1 MVDKEEKTPS
11 EETPS
16 VEDQLASLTSKFTE
30 LDQKAN
36 KVEADWKN
44 EQRISSRKEQD
55 NQDLRASIS
64 DRASERDF
72 QKAMLSV
79 LAEGRGETEEN
90 TETSVKANMP
100 TLLKQ
105 FDEREKMRE
114 AKLRQAEAQRIGE
127 KYQRDVTDLSLTP
140 KDRAYR
146 EIYQFVRDGSEAAL
160 EMADAI
166 VVEEKA
172 KRAKTVE
179 PKESEEERQSAAE
192 ARAMEIVKEKFPDA
206 LVTETGGPSASSLS
220 ARDAKQAYIKGEI
233 TAEQAKER
241 GANFD

>member
-1 MVDKEEKTPS
+1 MVDKEKTP
-11 EETPS
+11 EKVETPS
-16 VEDQLASLTSKFTE
+16 VEDQLASLTSKFTDLE
-30 LDQKAN
+30 GKAN

-105 FDEREKMRE
+105 FDEREKTRE
-114 AKLRQAEAQRIGE
+114 AKRQQAESQRIGE
-127 KYQRDVTDLSLTP
+127 KYQRRVESLGLTP
-140 KDRAYR
+140 KDKAYR
-146 EIYQFVRDGSEAAL
+146 EVYRDVQSGLYEF
-160 EMADAI
+160 ADAQLDELET
-166 VVEEKA
+166 VQK
-172 KRAKTVE
+172 KTP
-179 PKESEEERQSAAE
+179 PKESDEERQSAAE

-206 LVTETGGPSASSLS
+206 LLTETGGPSASSLS
-220 ARDAKQAYIKGEI
+220 AQEAMKAYGKGEI
-233 TAEQAKER
+233 TAQQARER